1 MGPAHDPAGGRP
13 ARAMAEHAIWGLHEA
28 TVPDLDE
35 TVIEAGGLP
44 EPVGEPHVMYYPG
57 GPARIGPLERPDR
70 H

>member
-1 MGPAHDPAGGRP
+1 
-13 ARAMAEHAIWGLHEA
+13 MAEHAIWGLHEA

-44 EPVGEPHVMYYPG
+44 KPVGEPHVMYYPG